1 MFDMFDMFACTEYL
15 LYGVYSY
22 TINSFQGQVA
32 TLGNWGFQL
41 KIPRVRENG
50 GDADADPCEAPTKSK
65 VGKSGFV
72 GGQLISDVFQSF
84 AGYLILAITAY
95 GAGRHGT
102 GERNRLQESR
112 LKAESSRPEYSL
124 ARFFGKG
131 KRTFA
136 S

>member
-1 MFDMFDMFACTEYL
+1 M
-15 LYGVYSY
+15 GVMPML
-22 TINSFQGQVA
+22 
-32 TLGNWGFQL
+32 TLVRHPLNPKL
-41 KIPRVRENG
+41 ENRVL
-50 GDADADPCEAPTKSK
+50 
-65 VGKSGFV
+65 V
-72 GGQLISDVFQSF
+72 GGQLISDVFQSS